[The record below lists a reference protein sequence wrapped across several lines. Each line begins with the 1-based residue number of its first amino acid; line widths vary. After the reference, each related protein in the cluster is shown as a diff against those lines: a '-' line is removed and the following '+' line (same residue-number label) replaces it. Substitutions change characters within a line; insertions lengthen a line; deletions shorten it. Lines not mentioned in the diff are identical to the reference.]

1 MDFGHNLFNSF
12 GEALTA
18 WQQQTIQWIGGFDT
32 ATLFSSKVGWK
43 KVCSMY
49 TVYCCPSQKL
59 RNWSPSHFS
68 QCWNHHQCGK
78 FLLFESIWIYLVW
91 LTSAISCGF
100 ISRCSLKSQKT
111 LSVVEITTSSFAPS
125 PGACNG
131 CRFPWP
137 GAYINCFFHGV
148 TIHFN
153 GWNGIYRIYWG
164 KTNPVMTNQIWTW
177 IIAIFEVTLRGNL
190 VDHCQWYLVDEPS
203 FYEQFLQ
210 WK

>member
-1 MDFGHNLFNSF
+1 MDFGHNLFMSF

-78 FLLFESIWIYLVW
+78 FCLFESIWIYLVW

-137 GAYINCFFHGV
+137 GAYINWFFPWCNHPFQWLEWD
-148 TIHFN
+148 ISD
-153 GWNGIYRIYWG
+153 I
-164 KTNPVMTNQIWTW
+164 
-177 IIAIFEVTLRGNL
+177 LR
-190 VDHCQWYLVDEPS
+190 
-203 FYEQFLQ
+203 
-210 WK
+210 